1 MSKNIPKFIE
11 RKSFTDWRSS
21 MNSNKNK
28 LKEIHEETY
37 SMADTIAEIWYKCQ
51 SKEQPRKAEKEKCF
65 S

>member
-1 MSKNIPKFIE
+1 
-11 RKSFTDWRSS
+11 

-37 SMADTIAEIWYKCQ
+37 SMADTIAEIRYKCQ